1 MPGRIVLSD
10 YLVKKRMISFLRN
23 CRAIAMFLL
32 KKTVKFVIINLGFQR
47 RTYTH
52 VKNPVRGILCYS
64 IFTRER
70 RVTYEIRENVKQ
82 IK

>member
-1 MPGRIVLSD
+1 MPGRIVLSY

-47 RTYTH
+47 RNLHSRKESRKRDSLLFDIY
-52 VKNPVRGILCYS
+52 
-64 IFTRER
+64 
-70 RVTYEIRENVKQ
+70 
-82 IK
+82 